1 MKKINNIENANRKLY
16 KRLINEVY
24 GSKAEDRKTNDKEN
38 ENVSSARAYYDIV
51 FGKDERTSIIIRSYS
66 DFMTEKRK
74 GTFKNLRDGMEIYL
88 PKTPLLFAFLTELK
102 LLYDTH
108 GLLAY
113 FLDIRDDYIVI
124 ALRED

>member
-1 MKKINNIENANRKLY
+1 MKKINNIENRDRQLY
-16 KRLINEVY
+16 KTLMSSVY
-24 GSKAEDRKTNDKEN
+24 GSTAEDRRNTNEN
-38 ENVSSARAYYDIV
+38 ESNAYTDLMNAIY
-51 FGKDERTSIIIRSYS
+51 GNSIIIRSYS
-66 DFMTEKRK
+66 DFMTEKKK

-88 PKTPLLFAFLTELK
+88 PKTPLFFAFLTELK

>member
-1 MKKINNIENANRKLY
+1 MKKINNIENANRKIY
-16 KRLINEVY
+16 KELAASVY
-24 GSKAEDRKTNDKEN
+24 GSTAEDRKTNDVN
-38 ENVSSARAYYDIV
+38 SARDYYDVV
-51 FGKDERTSIIIRSYS
+51 FGKDERISIIIRSYS
-66 DFMTEKRK
+66 DFMTEKKK
-74 GTFKNLRDGMEIYL
+74 GTFNHLRDGMEIYL